1 MAKETYEQDIFTAS
15 IDPESGSPGLFIKCV
30 GDFRSLGNFYFEQV
44 ASHVSFHLI
53 TAGSGIF
60 DADGKKYSAAPGDLF
75 IFRPGMYIKY
85 YDKPESPWR
94 YIWFV
99 LEGRDIEWTFDSTG
113 IKKHLPF
120 ISTVSG
126 EFRSF
131 TRNLLAEFK
140 KENMPAVYP
149 AGSAWQ
155 CIEIL
160 HKSIS
165 SEKTEKQK
173 PDLAQICKSIID
185 SQKESF
191 IGVDELAAKLKVD
204 RATIFRS
211 FKKSYAVSPKD
222 YIDSVRIEKA
232 CRLLKHSSS
241 PIKEI
246 AWLAGFS
253 GHDYFSA
260 VFRKK
265 FGISP
270 SEWRKLNF

>member
-1 MAKETYEQDIFTAS
+1 MKETYEQDIFTAP
-15 IDPESGSPGLFIKCV
+15 IAQESASPGLFIKCA

-60 DADGKKYSAAPGDLF
+60 DADGKKYSAEPGDLF
-75 IFRPGMYIKY
+75 IFHPGMYVKY
-85 YDKPESPWR
+85 YDRPKSPWR

-99 LEGRDIEWTFDSTG
+99 LEGRDLKWALERSGIE
-113 IKKHLPF
+113 KAMPR
-120 ISTVSG
+120 ISASDK
-126 EFRSF
+126 FCAFS
-131 TRNLLAEFK
+131 RNLLAEFRK
-140 KENMPAVYP
+140 DTLNCIYP
-149 AGSAWQ
+149 ASSAWL

-160 HKSIS
+160 HEITSA
-165 SEKTEKQK
+165 EKNERQK

-191 IGVDELAAKLKVD
+191 ISVDKLADKLKVD

-211 FKKSYAVSPKD
+211 FKKSYGVSPKD
-222 YIDSVRIEKA
+222 YIDSVRIGKA

-270 SEWRKLNF
+270 SEWRKLN